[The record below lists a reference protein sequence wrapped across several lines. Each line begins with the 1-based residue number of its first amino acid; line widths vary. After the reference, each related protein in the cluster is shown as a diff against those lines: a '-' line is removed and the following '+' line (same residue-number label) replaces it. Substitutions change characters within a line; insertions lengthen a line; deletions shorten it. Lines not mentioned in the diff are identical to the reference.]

1 MAEQTR
7 GDGSRA
13 AVMASGPRQPA
24 AEQGDRSSP
33 SGGGRDQAAIT
44 RASFCGRLLLE
55 AVVIL
60 GLTEAAYRVWNHVPL
75 LQLPNF
81 SGMRMDAALA
91 GKGAQFDAVLGW
103 VPIPNHSGRAG
114 LTADYHTLDH
124 GIRRNRSD
132 QTTLA
137 TGGWSSDHPMQPA
150 PRSTTTS
157 CGPRSRN
164 AWIGMPVTNGAVSGY
179 GIDQVVMG
187 AEAPPPIIKP
197 DILVVEII
205 RTTIQWDV
213 YSVRGKPKPNFVL
226 EDGELR
232 LLNSPVS
239 YAPSIPRFT
248 RVKNAL
254 GCSLAI
260 ERLMET
266 NDPFGWLGLGEI
278 RSAERG
284 DETLIACRLLD
295 RLRQVTDRSNV
306 RLVVVTQMTGPDL
319 VRRTQ
324 APANLQFVETC
335 AHAMGLQVIDT
346 FPRLAALASQAP
358 HAVDDY
364 YVMHANAASHMN
376 ARGNA
381 ALAAACRRRPFASA
395 DARAVRSR
403 GFRPGDRVNLLPDTE
418 ALDRPL
424 SSTPHAILRAN
435 REGGSPREFRLTA
448 ISGPGEH
455 YVASDPLNLGAGPF
469 RLSFVVH
476 PEAGTGIRAQ
486 LIGSQGEGI
495 LCDLDFDRLSATA
508 TGSALLRRFSPRW

>member
-1 MAEQTR
+1 
-7 GDGSRA
+7 
-13 AVMASGPRQPA
+13 
-24 AEQGDRSSP
+24 
-33 SGGGRDQAAIT
+33 
-44 RASFCGRLLLE
+44 
-55 AVVIL
+55 
-60 GLTEAAYRVWNHVPL
+60 
-75 LQLPNF
+75 
-81 SGMRMDAALA
+81 
-91 GKGAQFDAVLGW
+91 
-103 VPIPNHSGRAG
+103 
-114 LTADYHTLDH
+114 
-124 GIRRNRSD
+124 
-132 QTTLA
+132 
-137 TGGWSSDHPMQPA
+137 
-150 PRSTTTS
+150 
-157 CGPRSRN
+157 
-164 AWIGMPVTNGAVSGY
+164 MPVSNGTVSGF
-179 GIDQVVMG
+179 GIDQLVMG

-213 YSVRGKPKPNFVL
+213 YSVRGKPNFVL

-239 YAPSIPRFT
+239 YALSIPRFT

-278 RSAERG
+278 RSAEGG

-319 VRRTQ
+319 VQRTQ
-324 APANLQFVETC
+324 ALVETC
-335 AHAMGLQVIDT
+335 AHATGLQVIDT

-403 GFRPGDRVNLLPDTE
+403 GRIAVSSGRPRQPAAGYR

-424 SSTPHAILRAN
+424 SSTPRAILRAN
-435 REGGSPREFRLTA
+435 REGGSPREFRLTSIA
-448 ISGPGEH
+448 GPGEH

-486 LIGSQGEGI
+486 LIGSQREEI

>member
-1 MAEQTR
+1 
-7 GDGSRA
+7 
-13 AVMASGPRQPA
+13 
-24 AEQGDRSSP
+24 
-33 SGGGRDQAAIT
+33 
-44 RASFCGRLLLE
+44 
-55 AVVIL
+55 
-60 GLTEAAYRVWNHVPL
+60 
-75 LQLPNF
+75 
-81 SGMRMDAALA
+81 
-91 GKGAQFDAVLGW
+91 
-103 VPIPNHSGRAG
+103 
-114 LTADYHTLDH
+114 
-124 GIRRNRSD
+124 
-132 QTTLA
+132 
-137 TGGWSSDHPMQPA
+137 
-150 PRSTTTS
+150 
-157 CGPRSRN
+157 
-164 AWIGMPVTNGAVSGY
+164 MPVSNGAVSGF
-179 GIDQVVMG
+179 GIDQLVMG

-278 RSAERG
+278 RSAEGG

-319 VRRTQ
+319 VQRTQ
-324 APANLQFVETC
+324 APANVQFVETS

-381 ALAAACRRRPFASA
+381 ALAAAFRRRPFASA

-403 GFRPGDRVNLLPDTE
+403 GRIAVSSGRPRQPAAGYR
-418 ALDRPL
+418 
-424 SSTPHAILRAN
+424 ST
-435 REGGSPREFRLTA
+435 
-448 ISGPGEH
+448 GPAAEQH
-455 YVASDPLNLGAGPF
+455 SACDPARQP
-469 RLSFVVH
+469 
-476 PEAGTGIRAQ
+476 
-486 LIGSQGEGI
+486 
-495 LCDLDFDRLSATA
+495 
-508 TGSALLRRFSPRW
+508 

>member
-1 MAEQTR
+1 MR
-7 GDGSRA
+7 
-13 AVMASGPRQPA
+13 PA
-24 AEQGDRSSP
+24 LRS
-33 SGGGRDQAAIT
+33 
-44 RASFCGRLLLE
+44 
-55 AVVIL
+55 
-60 GLTEAAYRVWNHVPL
+60 
-75 LQLPNF
+75 
-81 SGMRMDAALA
+81 M
-91 GKGAQFDAVLGW
+91 
-103 VPIPNHSGRAG
+103 
-114 LTADYHTLDH
+114 
-124 GIRRNRSD
+124 
-132 QTTLA
+132 
-137 TGGWSSDHPMQPA
+137 
-150 PRSTTTS
+150 TTS
-157 CGPRSRN
+157 RGPRSRN
-164 AWIGMPVTNGAVSGY
+164 AWIGMPVSNGTVSGF
-179 GIDQVVMG
+179 GIDQLVMG

-197 DILVVEII
+197 AILVVEII

-213 YSVRGKPKPNFVL
+213 YSVRGKPNFVL

-239 YAPSIPRFT
+239 YALSIPRFT

-260 ERLMET
+260 ERLMEM

-278 RSAERG
+278 RSAEGG

-319 VRRTQ
+319 VQRTQ
-324 APANLQFVETC
+324 ALVETC
-335 AHAMGLQVIDT
+335 AHATGLQVIDT

-424 SSTPHAILRAN
+424 SSTPRAILRAN

-448 ISGPGEH
+448 IGGPGEH

-486 LIGSQGEGI
+486 LIGSQGEEI